1 MYITYNFGSKFNNMK
16 ILFTVQM
23 VELSIRLVVMWS
35 VPFNLNLHD
44 SCYSMWLVDSTSR
57 HTWFSAMYRGQGRAG
72 GGGLRMERLASG
84 TPLLVTTNHFLVT
97 GHMQPLTYQPLLNI
111 SIVPRLTTS
120 RSKEKV
126 NKK

>member
-1 MYITYNFGSKFNNMK
+1 MK
-16 ILFTVQM
+16 ILLFTAQM
-23 VELSIRLVVMWS
+23 VELSLRLVVMWS